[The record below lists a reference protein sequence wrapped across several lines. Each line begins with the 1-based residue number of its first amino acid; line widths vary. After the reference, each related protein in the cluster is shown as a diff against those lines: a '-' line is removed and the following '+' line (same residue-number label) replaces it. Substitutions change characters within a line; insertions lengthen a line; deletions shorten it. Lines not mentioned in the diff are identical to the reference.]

1 MTNPIQP
8 ELADLISLK
17 SKTDFLGFPS
27 HKNTTIGFGQNK
39 SLFKSRGLN
48 FEEVRQ
54 YQPGDDIRQIDWR
67 VTAKYGKPF
76 TKLYT
81 EEKEKQV
88 YILCDLRP
96 NMQFASHGHFKSVM
110 AARLS
115 AFIGFLAE
123 QKNDSLSY
131 QILSHKL
138 IQSLGTLPARDN
150 LPYFLN
156 QLAQENT
163 QTSDVSFNQIIPF
176 MEQNIRPG
184 AIIFLISD
192 FHDITADDFRF
203 LGELSHKNI
212 INFIHLYD
220 NMEVQL
226 PKGILPFSNGQK
238 QILIDTQSK
247 SFQKSFTQSWSHKT
261 DLLRQQVKKYH
272 WGYLSLA
279 TDSDYLSQFQHFCLG
294 DLS

>member
-27 HKNTTIGFGQNK
+27 HKNTIIGFGENK
-39 SLFKSRGLN
+39 SLFKTRGLN

-96 NMQFASHGHFKSVM
+96 NMQFATHGHFKAVV
-110 AARLS
+110 AARLAS
-115 AFIGFLAE
+115 LIGFLAE

-131 QILSHKL
+131 QILSHKI
-138 IQSLGTLPARDN
+138 IQSLANLPARDT

-156 QLAQENT
+156 QLAQELPKE
-163 QTSDVSFNQIIPF
+163 SEISFCQIIPF

-184 AIIFLISD
+184 SIIFLISD
-192 FHDITADDFRF
+192 FYDTTIDDLKF

-212 INFIHLYD
+212 INLIHLYD
-220 NMEVQL
+220 NMEIQL
-226 PKGILPFSNGQK
+226 PKGILPFSNGK
-238 QILIDTQSK
+238 KEILVDTQSN
-247 SFQKSFTQSWSHKT
+247 SFQKNFKNSWTHKT
-261 DLLRQQVKKYH
+261 DLLRQNVKKYH

-279 TDSDYLSQFQHFCLG
+279 TDSDYLNQFQRFCLG

>member
-17 SKTDFLGFPS
+17 GKADIVGLPS
-27 HKNTTIGFGQNK
+27 HKNSVIGFGQTK

-67 VTAKYGKPF
+67 VTAKYGKPY

-115 AFIGFLAE
+115 ALIGFLAE

-131 QILSHKL
+131 QILSHQI
-138 IQSLGTLPARDN
+138 IQSLTNLPARDA

-156 QLAQENT
+156 QLSKEPQKEST
-163 QTSDVSFNQIIPF
+163 VLFSQIIPF
-176 MEQNIRPG
+176 MEQNIKAG
-184 AIIFLISD
+184 SIIFLISD
-192 FHDITADDFRF
+192 FHDINLDDFHF
-203 LGELSHKNI
+203 LGELSHKSLINI
-212 INFIHLYD
+212 IHLYD
-220 NMEVQL
+220 KMEIQL
-226 PKGILPFSNGQK
+226 PKGVLPFSNGQK

-247 SFQKSFTQSWSHKT
+247 SFQKTFTDSWNHKT
-261 DLLRQQVKKYH
+261 NLLRQNVQKYH
-272 WGYLSLA
+272 WGYLPLS
-279 TDSDYLSQFQHFCLG
+279 TDSDYLAQFQHFCLG
-294 DLS
+294 DLL